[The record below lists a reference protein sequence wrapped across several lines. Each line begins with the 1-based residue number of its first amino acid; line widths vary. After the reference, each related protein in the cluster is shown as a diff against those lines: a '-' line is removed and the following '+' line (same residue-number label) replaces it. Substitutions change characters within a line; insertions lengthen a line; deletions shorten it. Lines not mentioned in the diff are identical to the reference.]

1 MRLTHFKVS
10 QRELDLPD
18 QGLGAPGGREVDQV
32 IRRVGLLGQA
42 SNSGPRAADGVE
54 TAAGLLD
61 DLGPVLLNGVRRRRR
76 RCRVS
81 ERSQQVLLE
90 GVGPGCQPTLHSSTL
105 PLSLFLSKT
114 VDQNST
120 SIELSRCQLVFHQV
134 FFLTRILT
142 SQASNNISELFSSK
156 RSSNQPLSNR
166 ILILL
171 TTYFSKIYSRGELC
185 VVRFLK

>member
-42 SNSGPRAADGVE
+42 SNPRPRTADGVE
-54 TAAGLLD
+54 TAARLLD

-90 GVGPGCQPTLHSSTL
+90 GVGPGCQPTLHSSAPAFTV
-105 PLSLFLSKT
+105 PFKNCRSKFHFHRAFSM
-114 VDQNST
+114 ST
-120 SIELSRCQLVFHQV
+120 R
-134 FFLTRILT
+134 
-142 SQASNNISELFSSK
+142 FSSSIFSHQNLDK
-156 RSSNQPLSNR
+156 SSIKQH
-166 ILILL
+166 
-171 TTYFSKIYSRGELC
+171 F
-185 VVRFLK
+185 

>member
-32 IRRVGLLGQA
+32 IRRVGLLGQS
-42 SNSGPRAADGVE
+42 SNSGPRTADGVE
-54 TAAGLLD
+54 TAARLLD

-90 GVGPGCQPTLHSSTL
+90 GVGPGCQPTLHSSA
-105 PLSLFLSKT
+105 PAFT
-114 VDQNST
+114 VPFKNCRST
-120 SIELSRCQLVFHQV
+120 RFSSSIFFHQN
-134 FFLTRILT
+134 LDK
-142 SQASNNISELFSSK
+142 SSIK
-156 RSSNQPLSNR
+156 QH
-166 ILILL
+166 
-171 TTYFSKIYSRGELC
+171 F
-185 VVRFLK
+185 